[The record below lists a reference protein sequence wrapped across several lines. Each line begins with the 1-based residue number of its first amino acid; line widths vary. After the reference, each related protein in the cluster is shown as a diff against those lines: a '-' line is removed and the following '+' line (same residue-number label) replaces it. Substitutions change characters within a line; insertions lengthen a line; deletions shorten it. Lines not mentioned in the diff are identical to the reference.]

1 LRSIF
6 VPVEITD
13 DDIRRFQG
21 IWREEF
27 EEEITA
33 DEAREHI
40 ARLDALYLLLAR
52 PGPKRDEPTPLRSED
67 TQKS

>member
-1 LRSIF
+1 

-13 DDIRRFQG
+13 DDIRRFQK

-40 ARLDALYLLLAR
+40 ARLDALYLLLLRPRAR
-52 PGPKRDEPTPLRSED
+52 REMLAPLDSEV
-67 TQKS
+67 TNNP

>member
-1 LRSIF
+1 VR
-6 VPVEITD
+6 ITD

-27 EEEITA
+27 KEEITE

-40 ARLDALYLLLAR
+40 ARLDALYLMLAR
-52 PGPKRDEPTPLRSED
+52 TPAKKDKPLGTED
-67 TQKS
+67 TQHQ